1 MLTLVYSLTN
11 LSVLSLAGLALLILV
26 AQRERQQK
34 SLADDPLRT
43 GLRLT
48 GWILVWLGVFGFFL
62 GVTGFFAVIILP
74 AVAVMAV
81 MVRSRVRLA
90 EDQLVFSTVATSIQ
104 HEIALVESLRGLGLE
119 MGGETGRRLRVL
131 VQGLASGMDYRE
143 AAYRADLK
151 PSREA
156 DLALELGHQH
166 GHLPQLLQDLS
177 GDHSELERYSR
188 PYLDRVFGFALSA
201 LALTVICV
209 GLMGF
214 MLIRL
219 VPTFRKILE
228 DFELQA
234 TAPFDLSITLANFY
248 VLYAPL
254 MMPLLAAIGAYF
266 FLFTLYYMGWLR
278 RLPWGIRWL
287 HGPIEEARF
296 LTSLAAVTEADIPLA
311 SALPAVAEAYR
322 HDLMARRFE
331 QLAEE
336 EMTGGAWID
345 ALVRGKIV
353 NRGEA
358 ELLRPAASAGNLPW
372 ALRQIAMGKM
382 RRNALRLQPFLDT
395 WIPLLIGFLGFH
407 VFLVMFMLI
416 DMLSGLVINLSLPGS

>member
-1 MLTLVYSLTN
+1 MLTLIYSLTN

-34 SLADDPLRT
+34 SLADDPIRA

-48 GWILVWLGVFGFFL
+48 GWILIWLGVFGFLL

-81 MVRSRVRLA
+81 MIRSRVRQA

-131 VQGLASGMDYRE
+131 VQGLAGGMDYRE

-151 PSREA
+151 LSREA

-188 PYLDRVFGFALSA
+188 PYFDRVFGFALSA
-201 LALTVICV
+201 LALTIICV

-214 MLIRL
+214 MLIKL
-219 VPTFRKILE
+219 VPTFRRIL
-228 DFELQA
+228 DDFGLLPTPPFELA
-234 TAPFDLSITLANFY
+234 ITLANTY

-254 MMPLLAAIGAYF
+254 MMPLLTVMGGYF

-296 LTSLAAVTEADIPLA
+296 LTSLAAAIEADIPLS

-322 HDLMARRFE
+322 HDLIARRLE
-331 QLAEE
+331 HLAEE
-336 EMTGGAWID
+336 EMTGGVWID
-345 ALVRGKIV
+345 ALVRGKIISS
-353 NRGEA
+353 GEA
-358 ELLRPAASAGNLPW
+358 VLLRPAAQAGNLPW
-372 ALRQIAMGKM
+372 VLRQIAMGKM

-395 WIPLLIGFLGFH
+395 WIPLLIAFLGFH
-407 VFLVMFMLI
+407 VFLVAFIVI
-416 DMLSGLVINLSLPGS
+416 DWLSSLVMNLT

>member
-1 MLTLVYSLTN
+1 MLSLIYSLTN
-11 LSVLSLAGLALLILV
+11 LSVLSLAGLTLLILV

-34 SLADDPLRT
+34 SLADDPIRA
-43 GLRLT
+43 GLRLM
-48 GWILVWLGVFGFFL
+48 GWILVWLGVFGFLL

-81 MVRSRVRLA
+81 MVRSRVRHA

-119 MGGETGRRLRVL
+119 MGGETGRRLRAL
-131 VQGLASGMDYRE
+131 VQGLAGGMDYRE

-156 DLALELGHQH
+156 DLALALGHRH

-177 GDHSELERYSR
+177 GDHSELEQYSR

-201 LALTVICV
+201 LALTIICM

-214 MLIRL
+214 MLVKL
-219 VPTFRKILE
+219 VPTFQMILD
-228 DFELQA
+228 DFGLAA
-234 TAPFDLSITLANFY
+234 TPPFGLAISLANTY
-248 VLYAPL
+248 LLYAPL
-254 MMPLLAAIGAYF
+254 MMPLLAVLGAYF

-287 HGPIEEARF
+287 SGPIEEARF
-296 LTSLAAVTEADIPLA
+296 LTSLASIIEANIPLA
-311 SALPAVAEAYR
+311 SALPTVAGAYC

-331 QLAEE
+331 HLADE
-336 EMTGGAWID
+336 EMTGGVWID

-353 NRGEA
+353 TGGEA
-358 ELLRPAASAGNLPW
+358 ELLRPAAQVGNLPW
-372 ALRQIAMGKM
+372 VLRQIALGKM
-382 RRNALRLQPFLDT
+382 RQNALRLQPFLDT
-395 WIPLLIGFLGFH
+395 WIPLLIGFLGLH
-407 VFLVMFMLI
+407 VFLVMVMLI
-416 DMLSGLVINLSLPGS
+416 DMLSGLVMNLSD

>member
-1 MLTLVYSLTN
+1 MLSLVYSLTN
-11 LSVLSLAGLALLILV
+11 LGVLSLAGLALLILV

-34 SLADDPLRT
+34 RLASDPIRA
-43 GLRLT
+43 GLRLA
-48 GWILVWLGVFGFFL
+48 GWILVWLGVFGFLL

-74 AVAVMAV
+74 AVGVMAV
-81 MVRSRVRLA
+81 MVRSRVRHA

-131 VQGLASGMDYRE
+131 VRGLAGGMEYRE
-143 AAYRADLK
+143 AAYQADLK

-156 DLALELGHQH
+156 DLALDLGHRY
-166 GHLPQLLQDLS
+166 GHLPQLLRDLS
-177 GDHSELERYSR
+177 GEHAELDRYTR

-201 LALTVICV
+201 LALTIICV

-214 MLIRL
+214 MLIKL
-219 VPTFRKILE
+219 VPTFQMILD
-228 DFELQA
+228 DFGLVA
-234 TAPFDLSITLANFY
+234 TPPFEFAITLANTY

-254 MMPLLAAIGAYF
+254 MMPLLTVLGAYF
-266 FLFTLYYMGWLR
+266 FLFTLYYIGWMR

-287 HGPIEEARF
+287 HGPLEEARF
-296 LTSLAAVTEADIPLA
+296 LTSVASIIEADIPLA
-311 SALPAVAEAYR
+311 SALPTVAEAYR
-322 HDLMARRFE
+322 HDLMARRLE

-336 EMTGGAWID
+336 EMTGGVWID

-353 NRGEA
+353 TKGEA
-358 ELLRPAASAGNLPW
+358 ELLRPAALAGNLPW
-372 ALRQIAMGKM
+372 VLRQVALGKM

-407 VFLVMFMLI
+407 VFLVMSMLI
-416 DMLSGLVINLSLPGS
+416 DMLSGLVLNLS